1 VSTALRRFL
10 GVATALAVVVGACG
24 DDDDTAPAASSVP
37 AEDPVTAAEA
47 RVSAAQSAVADTQA
61 ALDAAGEQFCGD
73 AVAYVDTLDRYGKL
87 FTDSTATV
95 GDVQTLG
102 ADLVAPR
109 DAVAAAADAVAP
121 ARDARAAAEQELVDA
136 QAALAIAVAT
146 ASSLPVPAS
155 TEPGTT
161 TTTTLVPAAT
171 VDRVRQAEEE
181 LTATA
186 AGITEATP
194 LAEATAEYN
203 SAAFALQIA
212 WSRMLFDAGCLSDEQ
227 EAQAVEQVTAYTADL
242 QARLQQAGY
251 DPGEVDG
258 IYGPQ
263 TMAAV
268 QQLQADSGLRETGYL
283 DAATATALDARLA
296 ELGQEAAAAAAADTA
311 AVQTVLRTTGFWN
324 GSIDGVWTD
333 ELTAALMAF
342 QDALGVPPTGAVDV
356 ATLAAFQQ
364 TLAARDAI
372 VRDGATSTTA
382 PVTTT
387 TPAIATTAAPRP
399 TVPASVVATTGGPG
413 STGP

>member
-1 VSTALRRFL
+1 MSTALRRL
-10 GVATALAVVVGACG
+10 VGVAAALAVVVTACA
-24 DDDDTAPAASSVP
+24 DDGTSPGASSAS

-47 RVSAAQSAVADTQA
+47 RVSAAESSVDEAQAHLDT
-61 ALDAAGEQFCGD
+61 AGEQFCGD
-73 AVAYVDTLDRYGKL
+73 ATTYVDSLDRYGKL
-87 FTDSTATV
+87 FTDGTATV

-109 DAVAAAADAVAP
+109 DAVAAAADAVAA
-121 ARDARAAAEQELVDA
+121 ARDDLAVAEQELIDA
-136 QAALAIAVAT
+136 QTALAIAVAT
-146 ASSLPVPAS
+146 ASSLPSPTS

-186 AGITEATP
+186 AGITETTP

-263 TMAAV
+263 TVAAV
-268 QQLQADSGLRETGYL
+268 QQLQTDSGLRETGYL
-283 DAATATALDARLA
+283 DAATAAALDARLA

-324 GSIDGVWTD
+324 GPIDGVWTD

-356 ATLAAFQQ
+356 ATLAAFEQA
-364 TLAARDAI
+364 LATRDAI
-372 VRDGATSTTA
+372 VRQAATSTTA
-382 PVTTT
+382 PVPPSPPTVAPTVS
-387 TPAIATTAAPRP
+387 PRP
-399 TVPASVVATTGGPG
+399 PAPPTVGSAATSVPDSAGA
-413 STGP
+413 

>member
-1 VSTALRRFL
+1 MSTALRRLL
-10 GVATALAVVVGACG
+10 GVAAALAVLVSACG
-24 DDDDTAPAASSVP
+24 DDDTAPSASSAP

-47 RVSAAQSAVADTQA
+47 RVSAAESAVDEAQAHLDT
-61 ALDAAGEQFCGD
+61 AGEQFCGD
-73 AVAYVDTLDRYGKL
+73 ATAYVDTLDRYGKL

-109 DAVAAAADAVAP
+109 DAVAAALDAVAA
-121 ARDARAAAEQELVDA
+121 ARDDLAAAEQELVDA

-146 ASSLPVPAS
+146 ASSLPAPTS

-186 AGITEATP
+186 AGITETTP

-212 WSRMLFDAGCLSDEQ
+212 WSRLLFDAGCLSDEQ

-263 TMAAV
+263 TVAAV

-283 DAATATALDARLA
+283 DAATAAALDARLA

-324 GSIDGVWTD
+324 GPIDGVWTD

-342 QDALGVPPTGAVDV
+342 QEALGVPPTGAVDV
-356 ATLAAFQQ
+356 ATLAAFEQA
-364 TLAARDAI
+364 LAARDAI
-372 VRDGATSTTA
+372 VRDAATSTTT
-382 PVTTT
+382 PVTTA
-387 TPAIATTAAPRP
+387 TPAIAPTTAPRP
-399 TVPASVVATTGGPG
+399 TVPASIVPTTGIPD